1 MRLAAVTR
9 RWRWLGIAA
18 PVGALILAA
27 CDTPQT
33 NPQLQARIEQ
43 LEAANHQLEA
53 DNATLRAQL
62 AQQGQ
67 QNVYTV
73 AADLLF
79 ASGNFDITP
88 NGRAALDDIAVKL
101 RALRDSKIVV
111 NGYTDDEKIGPP
123 LMKLG
128 IKTNLDLSSRRADA
142 VADYLRAHGID
153 PKILS
158 AKGRGETH
166 PAAPNNTPA
175 GRAQNRR
182 IEIVVEG
189 PTS

>member
-153 PKILS
+153 AKILS

-166 PAAPNNTPA
+166 PVAPNNTPA
-175 GRAQNRR
+175 GRAKNRR

-189 PTS
+189 SAS

>member
-166 PAAPNNTPA
+166 PVAPNNTPA
-175 GRAQNRR
+175 GRAKNRR

-189 PTS
+189 SAS

>member
-1 MRLAAVTR
+1 VTR

-189 PTS
+189 PAS

>member
-1 MRLAAVTR
+1 MSVAAVIR
-9 RWRWLGIAA
+9 KKRWPGMAL
-18 PVGALILAA
+18 PVCALLLAG
-27 CDTPQT
+27 CDTPQS
-33 NPQLQARIEQ
+33 NPQLQARIDQ

-53 DNATLRAQL
+53 ENAALRAQL

-73 AADLLF
+73 TADLLF
-79 ASGNFDITP
+79 ASGNFDVTP
-88 NGRAALDDIAVKL
+88 SGRAALDDIAVKL
-101 RALRDSKIVV
+101 RVLRDSKIVV
-111 NGYTDDEKIGPP
+111 YGYTDDEKIGPP
-123 LMKLG
+123 LIKLG

-142 VADYLRAHGID
+142 VVDYLRAHGID

-166 PAAPNNTPA
+166 PVAPNNTPG

-189 PTS
+189 PAS